1 MGDAG
6 GQRRMT
12 VEEYLRFD
20 EGSPIR
26 HEFVSGDV
34 YAMTGATVRHN
45 RIVRNIGTRLSIVA
59 GDGPCDVFTSDM
71 RVGVASDVFYYPDV
85 MVTCA
90 PLAELDVIAR
100 EPCIVVEVTSAG
112 SARID
117 RGEKLDAYRRVPGLR
132 AYLIVDHHRRRV
144 ERHWRASEAG
154 PWQREETVGEG
165 RVAIPCLDVDL
176 TLDEIYRRVDLAAVG
191 EPEAEYEQ

>member
-45 RIVRNIGTRLSIVA
+45 RIVRNIGTRLSVVA
-59 GDGPCDVFTSDM
+59 RDGPCDVFTSDM

-132 AYLIVDHHRRRV
+132 AYLIVDHRRRRV
-144 ERHWRASEAG
+144 ERHWRASEDGA
-154 PWQREETVGEG
+154 WRREETVGEG
-165 RVAIPCLDVDL
+165 RVTIPYLDVDL
-176 TLDEIYRRVDLAAVG
+176 TLDEVYRRVDLAAVG